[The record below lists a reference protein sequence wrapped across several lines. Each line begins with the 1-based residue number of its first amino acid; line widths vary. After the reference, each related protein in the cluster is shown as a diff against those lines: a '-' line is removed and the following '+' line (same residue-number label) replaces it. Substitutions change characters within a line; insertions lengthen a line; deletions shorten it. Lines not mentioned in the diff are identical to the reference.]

1 MTLKIKELTKYQR
14 DLLCVTGRVE
24 TYINH
29 PERETYP
36 VSCTNY
42 RYDNDLGNAL
52 KYLSKALRG
61 GAGININ
68 LADYVQPN
76 KPVITKQWEY
86 EISKSH
92 ADYDANY
99 DSPTS
104 SLVDASSEYIK
115 IITVADS
122 MEESDQNCVSIED
135 SWIIFYESLVNLYSV
150 YVKLS
155 NLRASGTTNDKGLT
169 ASGPYTFLKFYE
181 SLYIY
186 YKEPSLTNI
195 IKLFGTLN
203 ECIRRGGV
211 YKNGIITFSY
221 PSYGSYVDEY
231 LDIPLEDIP
240 GSGKKKLIV
249 NNNLLTQDK
258 QFFDMLAEKV
268 NSNNIM
274 LVKERLDKEGKPLE
288 INVCNGIYFRERG
301 TCLLNHVNLGMCLT
315 PKDIVD
321 AFRLGMNLL
330 VDLHFKW
337 KRPDQYLSAN
347 DDKQVALGVVG
358 LANFLSFHNISY
370 LEFTEGLKNRA
381 NGVPAESLEANKWID
396 SLFQGY
402 SVATEIAKNW
412 GIERAFTIEPTQ
424 SCAYRHTDLLGN
436 TVCRN
441 IYPPHHNV
449 VKRRGHTV
457 KELSKTYHHGLV
469 ETVPDVLEDSHK
481 NNINILQT
489 LCESW
494 QKMMDNTGLSHCISY
509 DIYEPVTGD
518 WILNFI
524 ENSPLWTTYYV
535 RTGEIDMSV
544 MDKGMCSINKDDKED
559 CTACSE

>member
-1 MTLKIKELTKYQR
+1 MTLKIRELNKYQR
-14 DLLCVTGRVE
+14 NLLCVTGRVE

-42 RYDNDLGNAL
+42 RYDNDLGSCL

-76 KPVITKQWEY
+76 TPLITKQWEY
-86 EISKSH
+86 KIAESH
-92 ADYDANY
+92 ADYDASY
-99 DSPTS
+99 ESPTS
-104 SLVDASSEYIK
+104 SLIDASSEYIK
-115 IITVADS
+115 VVTVADS
-122 MEESDQNCVSIED
+122 MEDSEGGYVSIED

-150 YVKLS
+150 YINLS

-181 SLYIY
+181 AIYLYY
-186 YKEPSLTNI
+186 SEPSLTNI

-240 GSGKKKLIV
+240 GSGKKKLV
-249 NNNLLTQDK
+249 VSNNLLKQDK
-258 QFFDMLAEKV
+258 PFLEMLASKV

-274 LVKERLDKEGKPLE
+274 LVKERLNKEGKPLE
-288 INVCNGIYFRERG
+288 INVCNGIYFKERG

-315 PKDIVD
+315 PEDVIE
-321 AFRLGMNLL
+321 AFRLGMELL

-337 KRPDQYLSAN
+337 ERPDQYSSAN
-347 DDKQVALGVVG
+347 EDKQVALGVVG
-358 LANFLSFHNISY
+358 LANFLSFHGISY
-370 LEFTEGLKNRA
+370 LEFTQGLAVRVL
-381 NGVPAESLEANKWID
+381 GIPAESANVNKWID
-396 SLFQGY
+396 ALFRGY
-402 SVATEIAKNW
+402 SIATDIAKSK

-469 ETVPDVLEDSHK
+469 ETVPDVLEEGQE
-481 NNINILQT
+481 NNINILQL

-494 QKMMDNTGLSHCISY
+494 QRMMDATELSHCISY
-509 DIYEPVTGD
+509 DIYEPITSD
-518 WILNFI
+518 WVLDFI

-535 RTGEIDMSV
+535 RTGEIDMSI
-544 MDKGMCSINKDDKED
+544 MDKGMCSINKDE